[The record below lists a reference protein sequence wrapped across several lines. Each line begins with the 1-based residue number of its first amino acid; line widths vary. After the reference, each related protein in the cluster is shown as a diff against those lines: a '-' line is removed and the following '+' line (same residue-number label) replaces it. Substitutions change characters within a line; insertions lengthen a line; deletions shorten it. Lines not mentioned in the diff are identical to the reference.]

1 LTQKKIG
8 IILILIVLT
17 PALFYTAYEINTL
30 GENELIVNQIFEQ
43 QLDAILFSINQE
55 AWNVSKNWA
64 DRINYFLT
72 KDYENLDENLQQ
84 VIEKTGAI
92 NAIFLSDSLGQVQRY
107 IIDPAMARDE
117 LPLAD
122 DLNLL
127 LNQNP
132 NIIKLLFRRSKTGYL
147 KLESLPIVFN
157 AGKNK
162 AIVLLFVAERPSG
175 EKFIAG
181 MLINTSNFVSRVLI
195 PKITQINTE
204 RLRVGIFETATDKQ
218 VNTET
223 EFPEGA
229 VHDKRKIWL
238 FPEYYIAIR
247 LEGQS
252 IEELAQWRFYRSLVL
267 IFFIDLI
274 ILIGVWIIYRNIR
287 AEMRLTQ
294 MKADFVSNVSHELR
308 TPLSLIRMFAETL
321 ELNRVQTENKK
332 KEYYQI
338 IGQESERLTHLINN
352 ILDFSK
358 IEAGKKQYHKEIFD
372 LNEVIKDVLRLY
384 AFHLQNKGFHLQN
397 EINPAE
403 KLKINADKDAITE
416 AIINLIDNAVKYS
429 NEDKRLRIKSGLFQD
444 AVYFEVEDHGI
455 GIGIDDQKK
464 IFDKFYRVSTGLV
477 HDVKG
482 TGLGLSLI
490 KYIMEM
496 HNGRVSVESHLGKG
510 STFRLIFPKER

>member
-1 LTQKKIG
+1 MAQKKIG

-30 GENELIVNQIFEQ
+30 NENELIVTQIFEQ

-55 AWNVSKNWA
+55 AYNVSKNWA
-64 DRINYFLT
+64 DKINYYLT
-72 KDYENLDENLQQ
+72 RDSKNLNDNLLQIVKQ
-84 VIEKTGAI
+84 NSTI
-92 NAIFLSDSLGQVQRY
+92 NAIFLSDTSGQIQRY
-107 IIDPAMARDE
+107 IFDAGNSKE
-117 LPLAD
+117 NLPSGN
-122 DLNLL
+122 DLSDLIKV
-127 LNQNP
+127 NP
-132 NIIKLLFRRSKTGYL
+132 KVIQSLVKRSKTGYL
-147 KLESLPIVFN
+147 KLEPLPVTFGKEKKQALVF
-157 AGKNK
+157 
-162 AIVLLFVAERPSG
+162 LFIADIPTAA
-175 EKFIAG
+175 KQIAG
-181 MLINTSNFVSRVLI
+181 MVINSSNFVSQVLT
-195 PKITQINTE
+195 PKIMQINTE
-204 RLRVGIFETATDKQ
+204 RLRVGLFETVTDKQ

-223 EFPEGA
+223 EFPEGE

-274 ILIGVWIIYRNIR
+274 ILIGVWIIYRNVR
-287 AEMRLTQ
+287 TEMKLTQ
-294 MKADFVSNVSHELR
+294 MKSDFVSNVSHELR

-332 KEYYQI
+332 REYYQI

-358 IEAGKKQYHKEIFD
+358 IEAGKKHYHKEIFD
-372 LNEVIKDVLRLY
+372 LNEVVTDVLRLY
-384 AFHLQNKGFHLQN
+384 SFHLQNKGFHVQN
-397 EINPAE
+397 NIDQNE

-416 AIINLIDNAVKYS
+416 AIINLLDNAIKYS
-429 NEDKRLRIKSGLFQD
+429 DQDKRIRIKCDSFQD
-444 AVYFEVEDHGI
+444 MVFFEIEDHGI
-455 GIGIDDQKK
+455 GISIEDQKK

-496 HNGRVSVESHLGKG
+496 HNGRVTVESHLGKG
-510 STFRLIFPKER
+510 SIFRLIFPKGH